1 MLFVNSITI
10 LIKILVSIDWLFSR
24 YRLVFCADSSM
35 FVIIV
40 VLPLVN
46 LHNTAPVYILDLSA
60 SLMCQ
65 SIKLDAYG
73 VWLREL
79 HQYGTNKC
87 WRGEAI
93 IISSFWEH
101 INSVSVA
108 LKVNNYLLRFRWH
121 RLKCNWKERS
131 KLYIKRLL
139 FYAIKFSL

>member
-73 VWLREL
+73 VGLREL
-79 HQYGTNKC
+79 HQYGTKKC
-87 WRGEAI
+87 
-93 IISSFWEH
+93 
-101 INSVSVA
+101 
-108 LKVNNYLLRFRWH
+108 
-121 RLKCNWKERS
+121 
-131 KLYIKRLL
+131 
-139 FYAIKFSL
+139 